1 MDKDMAISS
10 LENHS
15 TFIEPHPPRPCS
27 VHRIEPMGSGDCEPY
42 QVTRLYLKKST
53 SMHRPEVHDIPESFV
68 TWSYWFGLRPNWE
81 AIAQP
86 KQYYSELRMDKM
98 G

>member
-1 MDKDMAISS
+1 MAISS

-15 TFIEPHPPRPCS
+15 TFIDPHPPRPCS
-27 VHRIEPMGSGDCEPY
+27 VHRIAPMGSGEPY
-42 QVTRLYLKKST
+42 QVTRLSEKINFYAPPT
-53 SMHRPEVHDIPESFV
+53 FNPEVHDDIPESFV